1 MFIIKI
7 IYEHCMK
14 LLITFFLMMS
24 FAIPSSAWADKG
36 RGKGHGKGHNKH
48 HHHHNTVVVVKA
60 KHKKRRHHHHNTVVV
75 VQPPRNRYYHR
86 SRLPEI
92 ATFAVIAGVSYAIV
106 DNVFYKKSGERYD
119 YVDNPHR

>member
-1 MFIIKI
+1 
-7 IYEHCMK
+7 MK

-48 HHHHNTVVVVKA
+48 HHHHNTVVVVKP
-60 KHKKRRHHHHNTVVV
+60 KYKKKRHHHHNTVVV